1 MQKSNSRAQ
10 QKNGACMMGA
20 AEQQKQQAA
29 AVDVQYQRYMVY
41 GDHMYFYNYEQRM
54 KDRDSE

>member
-1 MQKSNSRAQ
+1 MHDGRS
-10 QKNGACMMGA
+10 GAT
-20 AEQQKQQAA
+20 KQQAA
-29 AVDVQYQRYMVY
+29 AADVQYQRYMVY